1 MYTAF
6 SGDKRWGLAPLTNLQ
21 LETPTHLQYSHYFQ
35 YHIKNL
41 RWNFFSFLRQ
51 LTHASGAR
59 TKRNFLGFWATSTHY
74 MCQLLIGAIFKLFNC
89 QFRVFLFWRHLASVP
104 TQTINSILNLWIFIS
119 HWNIQYLLTWNS
131 LIDDNWYFSNFG
143 ANWRQR
149 TMPTELFLIFRL
161 SILLA
166 MW

>member
-1 MYTAF
+1 MTINNWTKTLNVPIDMYTAF

-59 TKRNFLGFWATSTHY
+59 TKRNFLGFRAFSTHY

-104 TQTINSILNLWIFIS
+104 SQTIKFDFEFVDLYFTLEYSISFNLKQF
-119 HWNIQYLLTWNS
+119 
-131 LIDDNWYFSNFG
+131 D
-143 ANWRQR
+143 WR
-149 TMPTELFLIFRL
+149 
-161 SILLA
+161 
-166 MW
+166 